1 MLVCCCHQGD
11 IPCSAQCSGAAAVV
25 FMCMLIV
32 SPGAK
37 PGLCVCVCVWACQK
51 ALHGH
56 WLAEMNAGWRLI
68 KNALWGI
75 DGPPCPKADG
85 LISHC

>member
-1 MLVCCCHQGD
+1 M
-11 IPCSAQCSGAAAVV
+11 ISAVRCSGAAAVV

-32 SPGAK
+32 SPGAE
-37 PGLCVCVCVWACQK
+37 PGLYVCVCVCVCQR

-56 WLAEMNAGWRLI
+56 WPAEMNAGWRLI
-68 KNALWGI
+68 KNAFWGI
-75 DGPPCPKADG
+75 DGPPWPKADG